1 MVPAEP
7 KRAPRPWAILGPT
20 GWSGFL
26 RLFRDLFFAWLCTF
40 VFLINLNA
48 TYIACPMNATP
59 STPIPWPLRFTLII
73 TGLGG
78 VWFWAR
84 VVRQLRNAFQAR
96 TRARRAQ
103 SRRCIHCG
111 YDLRASQGK
120 CPECGA
126 TAPTIA
132 YIALGSNLGD
142 RELSLKRALDLLA
155 LIQGIKVTAVSSFL
169 ENPAVGGP
177 PDSPPFLNAAAEI
190 ETSLAPDELLAALL
204 ETERKMGRVR
214 RERWG
219 PRLIDLDVLFYGDES
234 IAREDLTIPHPRL
247 QERRFVLEPLAQIAP
262 EFEHPVLKKTIS
274 QLLAEL
280 G

>member
-1 MVPAEP
+1 MAPAER
-7 KRAPRPWAILGPT
+7 KRSPRPRTVPGVT
-20 GWSGFL
+20 SWSGFL

-40 VFLINLNA
+40 PFLINLNA
-48 TYIACPMNATP
+48 TYSDRPMNSTP
-59 STPIPWPLRFTLII
+59 STAIPGPLLFALII

-78 VWFWAR
+78 AWFWAR
-84 VVRQLRNAFQAR
+84 VLRQLRNTFQAR
-96 TRARRAQ
+96 TRARRAEAHQ
-103 SRRCIHCG
+103 CIHCG
-111 YDLRASQGK
+111 YDLRASQGQ

-142 RELSLKRALDLLA
+142 RELSLKRALDLLS
-155 LIQGIKVTAVSSFL
+155 LIRGVEVTAVSSST

-177 PDSPPFLNAAAEI
+177 PDSPPFLNAAAEV
-190 ETSLAPDELLAALL
+190 ETTLAADKLLGALL

-219 PRLIDLDVLFYGDES
+219 PRIIDLDLLFYGDQTVS
-234 IAREDLTIPHPRL
+234 HDDLTIPHPRL
-247 QERRFVLEPLAQIAP
+247 HERRFVLGPLAEIAP
-262 EFEHPVLKKTIS
+262 QLVHPVLKKTVA

-280 G
+280 P